1 MRARGRRSTALA
13 GGLGVALLLAGCGAS
28 ETNGGGEG
36 DTAASDLTIDCAP
49 YEEFGDLKG
58 ETVSIY
64 TSIVDPEDQPHID
77 SYVPFEECTGIDVK
91 YEGSREFEAQL
102 VVRVQSGNAPDIAFI
117 PQPGLLATLVGTG
130 AVVPAPKQVEANVD
144 EFWDES
150 WKAYGTVDGT
160 FYAAPLGANAKSFV
174 WYSPSAFADAGY
186 DVPKTWDEMLDLSDK
201 IAASGAKPWCAG
213 IGSGDATGWPATDW
227 LEDVVLRT
235 AGPDVYDQWIKH
247 EIPFNDPQ
255 IVEALDTV
263 GGILKNADYVNG
275 GLGEVQS
282 VASTEFGD
290 AGLPILDGS
299 CWMHRQASFYQANWP
314 EGTKVAEDG
323 DVFAFYLPGKDA
335 AAKPVLGG
343 GEFNIAFADRPEVK
357 AFQTY
362 LSTDTWANIKA
373 KGSQGWVSANKG
385 LDPNN
390 LSNPI
395 DKVAATILLDPKAS
409 FRFDGSDQMPA
420 AVGSNAYWKQVTS
433 WITGQDTKATVDNI
447 EKAWPK

>member
-1 MRARGRRSTALA
+1 MNMRARGRRSTALA
-13 GGLGVALLLAGCGAS
+13 GGLGVALVLTGCGAS
-28 ETNGGGEG
+28 QTDSGGGGTAEG
-36 DTAASDLTIDCAP
+36 SDLTIDCAP

-213 IGSGDATGWPATDW
+213 IGSGDATGWPATD
-227 LEDVVLRT
+227 
-235 AGPDVYDQWIKH
+235 
-247 EIPFNDPQ
+247 
-255 IVEALDTV
+255 
-263 GGILKNADYVNG
+263 
-275 GLGEVQS
+275 
-282 VASTEFGD
+282 
-290 AGLPILDGS
+290 
-299 CWMHRQASFYQANWP
+299 
-314 EGTKVAEDG
+314 
-323 DVFAFYLPGKDA
+323 
-335 AAKPVLGG
+335 
-343 GEFNIAFADRPEVK
+343 
-357 AFQTY
+357 
-362 LSTDTWANIKA
+362 
-373 KGSQGWVSANKG
+373 
-385 LDPNN
+385 
-390 LSNPI
+390 
-395 DKVAATILLDPKAS
+395 
-409 FRFDGSDQMPA
+409 
-420 AVGSNAYWKQVTS
+420 
-433 WITGQDTKATVDNI
+433 
-447 EKAWPK
+447 